1 VGNLLKSD
9 AENLI
14 MAKVFISYSRQH
26 KDFVLKLSHA
36 LGESR
41 REAWIDWKDIP
52 VTAEWQREIFSNIE
66 AADSFIFVISPES
79 VASENCKKEIA
90 HAAANNKRMVPIFH
104 KPVPDD
110 TIPEPLAKF
119 QRIDFGDGDDFDS
132 KMAVLIRALDVD
144 LRWTEAHTRLLT
156 RAKEWDRNAK
166 ERSSWISYQDV
177 ARAAAA
183 ALSEPA
189 ARNMVVELG
198 GPQALTPREVVRM
211 FEAAGV
217 GEIVTESVTESAL
230 ESQMNAASD
239 PLQKS
244 FAGLMLQCARGDAID
259 TTISRRLFPFQMTSV
274 RD

>member
-1 VGNLLKSD
+1 
-9 AENLI
+9 

-166 ERSSWISYQDV
+166 ERSFLLRGKDLREAEQWIAKSAEREPKPTTLQSQYVLAGRRAATRLQWITTGAV
-177 ARAAAA
+177 AVAFLVAVGLAVYAFRQASIATEKQLPRPCAKRLQLARA
-183 ALSEPA
+183 
-189 ARNMVVELG
+189 N
-198 GPQALTPREVVRM
+198 
-211 FEAAGV
+211 
-217 GEIVTESVTESAL
+217 
-230 ESQMNAASD
+230 
-239 PLQKS
+239 
-244 FAGLMLQCARGDAID
+244 
-259 TTISRRLFPFQMTSV
+259 
-274 RD
+274 